1 MDTKPLRPQPGPE
14 KYALEK
20 WRTGGLDKQDFFV
33 LVRVLMAIR
42 AMIPLCRRCF
52 ADWMQG

>member
-20 WRTGGLDKQDFFV
+20 WRTGGLDKQDFVILV
-33 LVRVLMAIR
+33 LLLMVILAMVLLGLR
-42 AMIPLCRRCF
+42 AF
-52 ADWMQG
+52 ADSMQG